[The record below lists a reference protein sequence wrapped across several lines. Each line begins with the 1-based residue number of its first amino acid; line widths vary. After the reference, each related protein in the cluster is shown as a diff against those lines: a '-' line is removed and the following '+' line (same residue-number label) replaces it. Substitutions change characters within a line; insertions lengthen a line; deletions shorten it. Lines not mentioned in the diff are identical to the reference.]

1 MTRGAKRS
9 YDPVALRARV
19 LDVASAAFQARG
31 YHSTSTHDIM
41 REAGV
46 TGGALH
52 HHFPTKKSLGL
63 AVIKERVVPAVEE
76 TWINPVRR
84 APTVLD
90 GVLRAFEDI
99 AKSVDER
106 GKVLGCPLNNLA
118 IELSLADPEFQV
130 AVGQIFVGWKE
141 AIADK
146 LRADQAPL
154 AIRTS
159 PDEIATFVVASYSGA
174 IAMAKAQQ
182 NSEPLRTCARQLASL
197 LGVASARVRGRDR
210 SAPRPE
216 QPRRK
221 RASLRAA
228 ERI

>member
-1 MTRGAKRS
+1 MRQARRS
-9 YDPVALRARV
+9 YDPAAMRTRI

-41 REAGV
+41 RDAGI

-63 AVIKERVVPAVEE
+63 AVIQERIAPAIDE

-90 GVLRAFEDI
+90 GILRVFEDI
-99 AKSVDER
+99 AEAVDKR

-118 IELSLADPEFQV
+118 IELSLADSEFQA
-130 AVGQIFVGWKE
+130 AVGQVFLAWKE

-146 LRADQAPL
+146 LQADRPPAAV
-154 AIRTS
+154 AIS
-159 PDEIATFVVASYSGA
+159 PDELGTFVVASYSGA

-182 NSEPLRTCARQLASL
+182 SSEPLRTCARQLASL
-197 LGVASARVRGRDR
+197 LGVARARGQARR
-210 SAPRPE
+210 APRRG
-216 QPRRK
+216 QPRSK
-221 RASLRAA
+221 RAKLRRA
-228 ERI
+228 EGV

>member
-1 MTRGAKRS
+1 MREAKRS
-9 YDPVALRARV
+9 YDPVAMRARI

-41 REAGV
+41 RDAGV

-63 AVIKERVVPAVEE
+63 AVIKERVAPVVEA
-76 TWINPVRR
+76 TWINPIRR

-90 GVLRAFEDI
+90 GILRVFEGI
-99 AKSVDER
+99 AESVDKR

-118 IELSLADPEFQV
+118 IELSLADPEFQT
-130 AVGQIFVGWKE
+130 AVGQVFLAWKD

-146 LRADQAPL
+146 LKADKPAVQ
-154 AIRTS
+154 IS
-159 PDEIATFVVASYSGA
+159 PDELATFVVASYSGA

-197 LGVASARVRGRDR
+197 LGVARARGRR
-210 SAPRPE
+210 QAKSAP
-216 QPRRK
+216 
-221 RASLRAA
+221 AS
-228 ERI
+228 

>member
-1 MTRGAKRS
+1 MREARRS
-9 YDPVALRARV
+9 YDPAAMRARI
-19 LDVASAAFQARG
+19 LDVASTAFQARG

-41 REAGV
+41 RDAGV
-46 TGGALH
+46 SGGALH

-63 AVIKERVVPAVEE
+63 AVIQERVAPAIDE

-90 GVLRAFEDI
+90 GILRVFEDI
-99 AKSVDER
+99 AESVDKR

-118 IELSLADPEFQV
+118 IELSLADPEFQA
-130 AVGQIFVGWKE
+130 AVGQVFLAWKD

-146 LRADQAPL
+146 LKADAPPL
-154 AIRTS
+154 AVRVC
-159 PDEIATFVVASYSGA
+159 PDELATLVVASYSGA

-182 NSEPLRTCARQLASL
+182 TGEALRTCARQLASL
-197 LGVASARVRGRDR
+197 LHVSRARPDLRSR
-210 SAPRPE
+210 SAQRGE

-221 RASLRAA
+221 RANSRGT
-228 ERI
+228 EKG